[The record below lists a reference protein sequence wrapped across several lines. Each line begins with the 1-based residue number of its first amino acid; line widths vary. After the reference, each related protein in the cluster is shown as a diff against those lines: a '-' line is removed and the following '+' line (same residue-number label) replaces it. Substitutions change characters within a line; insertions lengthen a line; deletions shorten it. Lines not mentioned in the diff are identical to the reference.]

1 MNDYD
6 KNNNNNDK
14 NNNDMTQMLPPYRF
28 GHDAI
33 EHEGSQRPTYPSYE
47 IEEPEES
54 NTTRYIP
61 RYNPQDGS
69 YNTQDGSYNTQVN
82 PAVGSFHS
90 GEIRAPH
97 NDDPFS
103 RAARRKGH
111 IIAFITIVVGI
122 IVGVGVIFWDSKG
135 SAPTTGNGFTFDSG
149 VGACRQIAEN
159 AAKGTDDTNS
169 DAKMT
174 KKELAEKESPFKMS
188 KYTDLKVAGVNVMET
203 VYAMDQ
209 LSEDDIGP
217 ALADLTQL
225 EAQWTALQ
233 TACGAHDVT
242 IPSLRF

>member
-47 IEEPEES
+47 IEEPEEF
-54 NTTRYIP
+54 NTANIP
-61 RYNPQDGS
+61 
-69 YNTQDGSYNTQVN
+69 
-82 PAVGSFHS
+82 
-90 GEIRAPH
+90 
-97 NDDPFS
+97 
-103 RAARRKGH
+103 AARYPLPTTSLPTDPRKIRNAH